1 MGIKTS
7 LSPEQVKNI
16 QEAIKKMLSSDAW
29 DKAIVLRVIRQQ
41 LQVLSDKFD
50 KAALEAFAPE
60 ELAALVTHEEKQLVF
75 ISVYASEGKNLE
87 AWQRLLMNLP
97 RQYVSRPIYTREED
111 AQYAA
116 RNKGIA
122 MNEGYVAIWVDKSN
136 IMPSSNQLFD
146 LKDKFQHAL
155 LTLKDRAIDLKNIEF
170 FWVNSTHYTFQNG
183 RLSFLKAIDDF
194 IY

>member
-1 MGIKTS
+1 MPFKTS
-7 LSPEQVKNI
+7 LSPDQVKNI
-16 QEAIKKMLSSDAW
+16 QDAIKKMLSSDAW
-29 DKAIVLRVIRQQ
+29 DKAVVLRVIRQQ

-60 ELAALVTHEEKQLVF
+60 ELAALVTHDEKQLVF

-87 AWQRLLMNLP
+87 AWQRLIMNLP
-97 RQYVSRPIYTREED
+97 RQYISRPIYAREED

-155 LTLKDRAIDLKNIEF
+155 ITLKDRAIDLNNIEF
-170 FWVNSTHYTFQNG
+170 FWVNSIQYTFQNG
-183 RLSFLKAIDDF
+183 RLNFLKAVDDF

>member
-1 MGIKTS
+1 MPIKTS

-16 QEAIKKMLSSDAW
+16 QDAIKKMLSSEAW
-29 DKAIVLRVIRQQ
+29 DKAVVLRVIRQQ

-50 KAALEAFAPE
+50 KAALEAFAPD
-60 ELAALVTHEEKQLVF
+60 ELAAVVTHEEKQLVF

-87 AWQRLLMNLP
+87 AWQRLIMNLP
-97 RQYVSRPIYTREED
+97 RQYISRPIYAREED

-155 LTLKDRAIDLKNIEF
+155 ITLKDRAIDLNNIEF
-170 FWVNSTHYTFQNG
+170 FWVNSIQYTFQNG
-183 RLSFLKAIDDF
+183 RLNFLKAIDDF